1 MEPFNLIQIS
11 TECYDKAL
19 SKWATI
25 YGQHSKNF
33 FEKKENVE
41 KAVEVSFNFTS
52 FYLYIL
58 VPSYLLI
65 GLPYRLLLLIILR
78 TQF

>member
-19 SKWATI
+19 SKWAAI

-52 FYLYIL
+52 FIYIPVVIYLYAYHTDCFC
-58 VPSYLLI
+58 S
-65 GLPYRLLLLIILR
+65 
-78 TQF
+78 